1 MKIFL
6 ATIAL
11 VMVGAFVACSS
22 DNNSPSNSPT
32 KTAAATTRT
41 ATTSASGGNTVT
53 VKLQEWSINPDVN
66 SVNAGPVTFN
76 VKNIGPAQKHEF
88 VILKTDL
95 APEDLPKKADG
106 TVDEEGAGITSP
118 GEIADLAVGEEKST
132 TIDLTPGKYL
142 FVCNL
147 VDQQGSATELHFTNG
162 MVKAFTVR

>member
-22 DNNSPSNSPT
+22 DDNSPSNGAT
-32 KTAAATTRT
+32 NTAAATTRT

-53 VKLQEWSINPDVN
+53 VKLQEWSINPDVKT
-66 SVNAGPVTFN
+66 VNAGPVTFN

-95 APEDLPKKADG
+95 APAALPKKEDG

-118 GEIADLAVGEEKST
+118 GEIADLAAGEQKST
-132 TIDLTPGKYL
+132 SVDLTPGKYI
-142 FVCNL
+142 FICNL
-147 VDQQGSATELHFTNG
+147 VDQGDTGTEVHFNEG
-162 MVKAFTVR
+162 MDTQFTVQ

>member
-1 MKIFL
+1 MKVFL

-11 VMVGAFVACSS
+11 VMVGAFVSCSS
-22 DNNSPSNSPT
+22 NDNSPSNSPT
-32 KTAAATTRT
+32 RTGATTRT
-41 ATTSASGGNTVT
+41 ATTSASGGNTVN
-53 VKLQEWSINPDVN
+53 VKLQEWSINPDVD

-76 VKNIGPAQKHEF
+76 VKNIGPAQRHEF

-95 APEDLPKKADG
+95 ATADLPKKDDG
-106 TVDEEGAGITSP
+106 TVDEEGAGVTSP
-118 GEIADLAVGEEKST
+118 GEVADLAVGEEKST

-147 VDQQGSATELHFTNG
+147 VDQQGSVTELHFTNG